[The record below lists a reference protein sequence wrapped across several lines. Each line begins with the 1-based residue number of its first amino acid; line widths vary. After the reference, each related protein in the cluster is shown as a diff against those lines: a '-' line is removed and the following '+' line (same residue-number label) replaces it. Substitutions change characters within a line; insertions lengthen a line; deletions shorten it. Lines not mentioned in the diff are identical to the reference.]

1 MKKAVIFALIAALV
15 AGPVAAHAKDGE
27 LKGSLGLNLFG
38 ERAHV
43 EIENE
48 HTRGDDNTNNDA
60 KDDVKRDDKK
70 RDDSR
75 ISIDVRATSKDRAVA
90 EIDRR
95 IDSLQKLEARVD
107 AMKRV
112 SANNKTQIKAT
123 VDAQIKTLADLKVK
137 IQGDTDE
144 ATLKADI
151 ASITKS
157 YRVYML
163 VMPQLTVL
171 AAADRIE
178 ATVDVMTE
186 FGTKLQT
193 RISDAKSAGKDVSS
207 MESAYASY
215 KTHLANADAKATSA
229 INLTAGLKPDNGDK
243 SVMESNNKALAS
255 ARVELKSG
263 RDELHAARKDAEIIV
278 KALK

>member
-15 AGPVAAHAKDGE
+15 AGPSAAHAKDGE

-48 HTRGDDNTNNDA
+48 HTRGDDNNTRDT
-60 KDDVKRDDKK
+60 KDDSRRDDKA

-75 ISIDVRATSKDRAVA
+75 VSIDVRATSKDRAVA

-112 SANNKTQIKAT
+112 SANNKTQIRAT

-151 ASITKS
+151 ASITQS

-178 ATVDVMTE
+178 TTVDVMTE
-186 FGTKLQT
+186 FGAKLQT
-193 RISDAKSAGKDVSS
+193 RISDAKNAGKDVSS

-215 KTHLANADAKATSA
+215 KSHLANADAKATSA